1 MITYSGDVVGRQK
14 LNVKICSCPK
24 RDMQKDEKTANEKEE
39 EGCRKRP
46 LPLAAKRMKTEDDEE
61 IYHLDVSFIT
71 F

>member
-1 MITYSGDVVGRQK
+1 
-14 LNVKICSCPK
+14 
-24 RDMQKDEKTANEKEE
+24 MQKDEKTANEKEE